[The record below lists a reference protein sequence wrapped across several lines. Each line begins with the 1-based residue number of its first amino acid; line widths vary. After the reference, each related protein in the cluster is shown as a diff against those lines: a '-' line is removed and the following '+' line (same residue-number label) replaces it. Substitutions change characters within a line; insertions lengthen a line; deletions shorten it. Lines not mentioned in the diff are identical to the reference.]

1 MADDKNANI
10 VLTVCTHMRYIR
22 GNGFASRGLVRLV
35 GGPMNPLK
43 RAWLLLFLMVI
54 TGSVHAQGVGSSG
67 NIAGTISDPSGARIP
82 KVLILAESE
91 ERRVGKEC
99 RSEG

>member
-67 NIAGTISDPSGARIP
+67 DIAGTISDPSGARIP
-82 KVLILAESE
+82 KDRLLCQRRSE
-91 ERRVGKEC
+91 EHT
-99 RSEG
+99 SELQS